1 MEKTTAEQAGEAIA
15 AVDRAQRQVAAEVGL
30 PRIYWW
36 GMAAG
41 WLALGLIDQFG
52 PAWLTVVGTLGFG
65 MGHSAFA
72 ARLLGGRRRTDRLQ
86 VSAAVAGR
94 RVPFVVVGMLL
105 GLVGVTI
112 LAAMTLKAD
121 GAGHPTLWAAALT
134 AAVTGFGGPEIL
146 RALLRWSRA

>member
-1 MEKTTAEQAGEAIA
+1 MENTTAEQADEAMA
-15 AVDRAQRQVAAEVGL
+15 VVDRAQRQVAAEVGL

-52 PAWLTVVGTLGFG
+52 PAWLTVVATVGFG

-72 ARLLGGRRRTDRLQ
+72 ARLLSGRRRTGRLQ

-112 LAAMTLKAD
+112 LASMALKAD
-121 GAGHPTLWAAALT
+121 GTGHPAVWSAALT
-134 AAVTGFGGPEIL
+134 ALVTGFGGPEIL
-146 RALLRWSRA
+146 RTLLRWTRA